1 MPDTAL
7 IKMINMTASLHF
19 LHRILIMVILTA
31 ILCGCSNKKKEAKYV
46 IGFSQ
51 CVGSDLW
58 RRTMLEEMK
67 MELSLHPGATLVYRD
82 ANNSNRKQISQ
93 VGELLKMDIDLL
105 IISPN
110 EARPLTPIVEQA
122 YNSGIPVVII
132 DRKTSSSAYTAYV
145 GADNYQIGKMAGQY
159 VSGLLKGKGN
169 IMEIMGLPG
178 SSPTIERQRGFA
190 EGLQKSANVRIS
202 NQIYGDWLKSHAID
216 ELLKM
221 NESLRTTDLIFAHN
235 DQMASAAREALDKLG
250 IKRKVAIIGIDA
262 LPGQG
267 GGLQMIDGKVIDA
280 SLLYPTG
287 GKEAITTAFRIL
299 GKESIL
305 KENILQSV
313 VIDSSNVQLMKL
325 QWNKFSSQQRD
336 IERQQSLLAEQRSLF
351 DNQQLTLNVTVV
363 TLVLSVVFGGLAF
376 FSLLE
381 NRKIN
386 KNLEANNLEIINQRN
401 KLIEMSEKA
410 KEATEAKLNFFTNI
424 SHEFRTPLTLI
435 LSPLEDL
442 INNEKI
448 NALAGK
454 NLKLINKNVFR
465 LLRLINQLIEYRRI
479 EYGKMRIRSTSN
491 NLIDFIAD
499 IIETFQLAAKKQN
512 IDLRLFTKESDITV
526 WFDVNMFDKV
536 IFNLISNALKFT
548 PANGIVHV
556 TVSKDDAHI
565 SIKVED
571 NGPGMDQEEIL
582 HIFEHFYQADSNARK
597 GSGLGLSLSKELM
610 NLLHGDLTV
619 ESRKWHGT
627 IFTVTLPLGSSHLRE
642 EEKHTQ
648 QAEREEL
655 YENAKIY
662 TSELEHLKR
671 EKNHDLLRELKER
684 SVLIIEDNADLLH
697 YLAEKLDEEYEVFIA
712 NTGESGITSAY
723 EQVPDLIICDVVL
736 PDLSGK
742 KITEKLKSDIRT
754 SHIPII
760 LLTAQG
766 SVEQQI
772 NGFESMA
779 DAYIVKPFN
788 YEYLLATVRNLM
800 KNRLLLKSHYTSDIS
815 SGNRQPI
822 SKSLDKKFVNDFSG
836 LVEQN
841 LGNENF
847 SVEEISKALGV
858 SRVQLYRKVKALLDC
873 SVTDYIVNRRLKKA
887 KFLLINER
895 YTIAEITYMVG
906 FSSPNYFSTV
916 FKSKYGMRPS
926 EFKRNQSPTQ

>member
-1 MPDTAL
+1 M
-7 IKMINMTASLHF
+7 
-19 LHRILIMVILTA
+19 
-31 ILCGCSNKKKEAKYV
+31 
-46 IGFSQ
+46 
-51 CVGSDLW
+51 
-58 RRTMLEEMK
+58 
-67 MELSLHPGATLVYRD
+67 
-82 ANNSNRKQISQ
+82 
-93 VGELLKMDIDLL
+93 
-105 IISPN
+105 
-110 EARPLTPIVEQA
+110 
-122 YNSGIPVVII
+122 
-132 DRKTSSSAYTAYV
+132 
-145 GADNYQIGKMAGQY
+145 
-159 VSGLLKGKGN
+159 
-169 IMEIMGLPG
+169 
-178 SSPTIERQRGFA
+178 
-190 EGLQKSANVRIS
+190 
-202 NQIYGDWLKSHAID
+202 
-216 ELLKM
+216 
-221 NESLRTTDLIFAHN
+221 
-235 DQMASAAREALDKLG
+235 
-250 IKRKVAIIGIDA
+250 
-262 LPGQG
+262 
-267 GGLQMIDGKVIDA
+267 
-280 SLLYPTG
+280 
-287 GKEAITTAFRIL
+287 
-299 GKESIL
+299 
-305 KENILQSV
+305 
-313 VIDSSNVQLMKL
+313 
-325 QWNKFSSQQRD
+325 
-336 IERQQSLLAEQRSLF
+336 
-351 DNQQLTLNVTVV
+351 
-363 TLVLSVVFGGLAF
+363 
-376 FSLLE
+376 
-381 NRKIN
+381 
-386 KNLEANNLEIINQRN
+386 
-401 KLIEMSEKA
+401 
-410 KEATEAKLNFFTNI
+410 
-424 SHEFRTPLTLI
+424 
-435 LSPLEDL
+435 
-442 INNEKI
+442 
-448 NALAGK
+448 
-454 NLKLINKNVFR
+454 
-465 LLRLINQLIEYRRI
+465 
-479 EYGKMRIRSTSN
+479 
-491 NLIDFIAD
+491 
-499 IIETFQLAAKKQN
+499 
-512 IDLRLFTKESDITV
+512 
-526 WFDVNMFDKV
+526 
-536 IFNLISNALKFT
+536 
-548 PANGIVHV
+548 
-556 TVSKDDAHI
+556 
-565 SIKVED
+565 ED

-619 ESRKWHGT
+619 ESRKWQGT

-841 LGNENF
+841 LSNENF

-873 SVTDYIVNRRLKKA
+873 SVTDYIINRRLKKA

-926 EFKRNQSPTQ
+926 EFKRNQFPTQ

>member
-1 MPDTAL
+1 
-7 IKMINMTASLHF
+7 MTAKFDLF
-19 LHRILIMVILTA
+19 LRIFISTILITMLS
-31 ILCGCSNKKKEAKYV
+31 GCSEKKKETEYV

-58 RRTMLEEMK
+58 RKTMLEEMK
-67 MELSLHPGATLVYRD
+67 MELSLHPRARLIYRD
-82 ANNSNRKQISQ
+82 ANNSSVKQISQ
-93 VGELLKMDIDLL
+93 VGELLKMDVDLL

-122 YNSGIPVVII
+122 YSSGIPVVVI
-132 DRKTSSSAYTAYV
+132 DRKTSSTAYTAYV
-145 GADNYQIGKMAGQY
+145 GADNYQIGNMAGQY

-169 IMEIMGLPG
+169 IIEIMGLPG
-178 SSPTIERQRGFA
+178 SSPTVERERGFA
-190 EGLQKSANVRIS
+190 YGLKKNGNIKVTHQL
-202 NQIYGDWLKSHAID
+202 YGDWLKSHAER
-216 ELLKM
+216 ELFKM
-221 NESLRTTDLIFAHN
+221 RNELSKTDVIFAHN
-235 DQMASAAREALDKLG
+235 DQMAVAAREVISRLG
-250 IKRKVAIIGIDA
+250 IKHKISIVGIDA

-267 GGLQMIDGKVIDA
+267 GGLQMIDTKVIDA
-280 SLLYPTG
+280 SMLYPTG
-287 GKEAITTAFRIL
+287 GKEAISTAFRIL
-299 GKESIL
+299 EKEPIL

-313 VIDSSNVQLMKL
+313 VIDSSNVKLMKL
-325 QWNKFSSQQRD
+325 QWSKFISQQRD
-336 IERQQSLLAEQRSLF
+336 IERQQSLLSEQLSLF
-351 DNQQLTLNVTVV
+351 ENQQVILNITVV

-386 KNLEANNLEIINQRN
+386 KSLEANNLEILDQRN
-401 KLIEMSEKA
+401 QLIELSKKA
-410 KEATEAKLNFFTNI
+410 EEATEAKLNFFTNI

-448 NALAGK
+448 NTLAGR

-465 LLRLINQLIEYRRI
+465 LLRLINQLIEYRKI
-479 EYGKMRIRSTSN
+479 EYGKMRIRSTCN
-491 NLIDFIAD
+491 NLNDFISD
-499 IIETFQLAAKKQN
+499 IIETFQPVARKQN
-512 IDLRLFTKESDITV
+512 VDLRLHAKKMDIMV
-526 WFDVNMFDKV
+526 WFDVNMLDKV
-536 IFNLISNALKFT
+536 IFNLISNALKFA
-548 PANGIVHV
+548 PINGKVHLTI
-556 TVSKDDAHI
+556 TVDSSYAYL
-565 SIKVED
+565 KVED
-571 NGPGMDQEEIL
+571 NGPGMDHEETL
-582 HIFEHFYQADSNARK
+582 HIFEHFYQAESSTKK

-610 NLLHGDLTV
+610 TLLHGMLSV
-619 ESRKWHGT
+619 ESLKWQGT
-627 IFTVTLPLGSSHLRE
+627 IFTVSLPLGSGHLRE
-642 EEKHTQ
+642 EEMHT
-648 QAEREEL
+648 ESDKREEL

-662 TSELEHLKR
+662 TSELEYIEA
-671 EKNHDLLRELKER
+671 EKDSGAFRQLKEQ
-684 SVLIIEDNADLLH
+684 SILVIEDNTDLLH
-697 YLAEKLDEEYEVFIA
+697 YLSEKLEDGYEVFIA
-712 NTGESGITSAY
+712 NTGESGINSAY

-841 LGNENF
+841 LSNENF
-847 SVEEISKALGV
+847 SVDEISKLLGV

-873 SVTDYIVNRRLKKA
+873 SVADYIINRRLKKA

-895 YTIAEITYMVG
+895 FTIAEITYMVG

-916 FKSKYGMRPS
+916 FKSKYGMTPS
-926 EFKRNQSPTQ
+926 DFKRKQTPAP

>member
-1 MPDTAL
+1 
-7 IKMINMTASLHF
+7 MTVKFHSFSNLF
-19 LHRILIMVILTA
+19 TFIILITMF
-31 ILCGCSNKKKEAKYV
+31 CGCNEKKKETEYV

-58 RRTMLEEMK
+58 RKTMLEEMK
-67 MELSLHPGATLVYRD
+67 MELSLHPNAKLIYKD
-82 ANNSNRKQISQ
+82 ANNSSSKQISQ
-93 VGELLKMDIDLL
+93 VAELLKMNVDLL

-110 EARPLTPIVEQA
+110 EARPLTPIVERA
-122 YNSGIPVVII
+122 YSSGVPVVVI

-145 GADNYQIGKMAGQY
+145 GADNYQIGNMAGQY
-159 VSGLLKGKGN
+159 VSGLIRGKGN
-169 IMEIMGLPG
+169 IIEIMGLPG
-178 SSPTIERQRGFA
+178 SSPTVERERGFA
-190 EGLQKSANVRIS
+190 NGLKKTGNIKIS
-202 NQIYGDWLKSHAID
+202 HQIYGDWLKSHAEK

-221 NESLRTTDLIFAHN
+221 RDALSETDVIFAHN
-235 DQMASAAREALDKLG
+235 DQMARAASEVIKKLG
-250 IKRKVAIIGIDA
+250 IMRKIAIVGIDA
-262 LPGQG
+262 LPGEG
-267 GGLQMIDGKVIDA
+267 GGLQMIDSRVIDA
-280 SLLYPTG
+280 SVLYPTG
-287 GKEAITTAFRIL
+287 GKEAVSTAFRIL
-299 GKESIL
+299 GKETIL

-325 QWNKFSSQQRD
+325 QWSKFISQQRD
-336 IERQQSLLAEQRSLF
+336 IERQQSLLSEQLSLF
-351 DNQQLTLNVTVV
+351 KSQQVVMNVIVA

-386 KNLEANNLEIINQRN
+386 KSLEANNLEILDQRN
-401 KLIEMSEKA
+401 KLIEMSKKA
-410 KEATEAKLNFFTNI
+410 EEATEAKLNFFTNI

-448 NALAGK
+448 NSLAGK

-465 LLRLINQLIEYRRI
+465 LLRLINQLIEYRKI

-491 NLIDFIAD
+491 DLIAFISD
-499 IIETFQLAAKKQN
+499 IIETFQLAAKNQN
-512 IDLRLFTKESDITV
+512 IDLRLNTKESDLAV
-526 WFDVNMFDKV
+526 WFDVNMLDKV

-548 PANGIVHV
+548 SANGKVHI
-556 TVSKDDAHI
+556 TILKDSSHAY
-565 SIKVED
+565 IKVED
-571 NGPGMDQEEIL
+571 NGPGMDLEDTL
-582 HIFEHFYQADSNARK
+582 HIFEHFYQAESNEKK

-610 NLLHGDLTV
+610 TLLHGDLVV
-619 ESRKWHGT
+619 ESKKLQGT
-627 IFTVTLPLGSSHLRE
+627 IFTVSLPLGSEHLLE
-642 EEKHTQ
+642 EEKQ
-648 QAEREEL
+648 IQSGKRDEL

-662 TSELEHLKR
+662 TSELEYIQEEQNSVAFR
-671 EKNHDLLRELKER
+671 EIREQSIL
-684 SVLIIEDNADLLH
+684 VIEDNSDLLN
-697 YLAEKLDEEYEVFIA
+697 YLGEKLSEGYEVFTA
-712 NTGESGITSAY
+712 STGETGINSAY

-736 PDLSGK
+736 PDFSGK
-742 KITEKLKSDIRT
+742 NITEKLKSDIRT

-772 NGFESMA
+772 NGFDSMA

-788 YEYLLATVRNLM
+788 YDYLLATIKNLM
-800 KNRLLLKSHYTSDIS
+800 KNRMLLKSHYTSDIS

-847 SVEEISKALGV
+847 SVDEISKVLGV

-873 SVTDYIVNRRLKKA
+873 SVTDYIVSRRLKKA

-916 FKSKYGMRPS
+916 FKTKYGMTPS
-926 EFKRNQSPTQ
+926 EFKRKQTPA

>member
-1 MPDTAL
+1 
-7 IKMINMTASLHF
+7 MTAKFDLF
-19 LHRILIMVILTA
+19 LRIFISAILIIL
-31 ILCGCSNKKKEAKYV
+31 LNSCSEKKKETEYV

-58 RRTMLEEMK
+58 RKTMLEEMK
-67 MELSLHPGATLVYRD
+67 MELSLHPNAKLVYKD
-82 ANNSNRKQISQ
+82 ANNSSSKQASQ
-93 VGELLKMDIDLL
+93 VEELLKLNVDLL

-110 EARPLTPIVEQA
+110 EARPLTPIVEKA
-122 YNSGIPVVII
+122 YSSGIPVVVI
-132 DRKTSSSAYTAYV
+132 DRKISSSAYTAYV
-145 GADNYQIGKMAGQY
+145 GADNYQIGNMAGQY

-169 IMEIMGLPG
+169 VLEIMGLPG
-178 SSPTIERQRGFA
+178 SSPTIERERGFA
-190 EGLQKSANVRIS
+190 HGLRKAEDIKIT
-202 NQIYGDWLKSHAID
+202 NQIYGDWLKPHAERALSKMRI
-216 ELLKM
+216 EL
-221 NESLRTTDLIFAHN
+221 ERTDLIFAHN
-235 DQMASAAREALDKLG
+235 DQMAAAASEVIGKLG
-250 IKRKVAIIGIDA
+250 IKRKIAIVGIDA

-267 GGLQMIDGKVIDA
+267 GGLQMIDSKIIDA
-280 SLLYPTG
+280 SMLYPTG
-287 GKEAITTAFRIL
+287 GKEAVATAFRIL
-299 GKESIL
+299 GKEAIL

-325 QWNKFSSQQRD
+325 QWNKFISQQRD

-351 DNQQLTLNVTVV
+351 KNQQIILNVTVV

-386 KNLEANNLEIINQRN
+386 KSLEANNLEILDQRN
-401 KLIEMSEKA
+401 KLIELSKTAE
-410 KEATEAKLNFFTNI
+410 EATEAKLNFFTNI

-448 NALAGK
+448 NVLAGK

-465 LLRLINQLIEYRRI
+465 LLRLINQLIEYRKI

-491 NLIDFIAD
+491 HLRDFVSD
-499 IIETFQLAAKKQN
+499 IIETFQPAAKKQN
-512 IDLRLFTKESDITV
+512 IDLRLYANELDIVV
-526 WFDVNMFDKV
+526 WFDVNMLDKV
-536 IFNLISNALKFT
+536 MFNLISNALKFT
-548 PANGIVHV
+548 PVNGKVHV
-556 TVSKDDAHI
+556 TLSTDASHAY
-565 SIKVED
+565 IKVED
-571 NGPGMDQEEIL
+571 NGPGMDREETL
-582 HIFEHFYQADSNARK
+582 HIFEHFYQAESNTKK

-610 NLLHGDLTV
+610 TLLHGELSV
-619 ESRKWHGT
+619 ESNKLQGT
-627 IFTVTLPLGSSHLRE
+627 VFTASLPLGSDHLLD
-642 EEKHTQ
+642 EEKQ
-648 QAEREEL
+648 VQSGKRDEL

-662 TSELEHLKR
+662 TSELEYIQAEETSGAFHQI
-671 EKNHDLLRELKER
+671 KEQ
-684 SVLIIEDNADLLH
+684 SILVIEDNTDLLH
-697 YLAEKLDEEYEVFIA
+697 YLGEKLSDGYEVFISK
-712 NTGESGITSAY
+712 TGESGINSAY

-772 NGFESMA
+772 NGFDSMA

-800 KNRLLLKSHYTSDIS
+800 KNRLLLKTHYTSDIS
-815 SGNRQPI
+815 SGNKQPI

-841 LGNENF
+841 LSNENF
-847 SVEEISKALGV
+847 SVDEISKLLGV

-873 SVTDYIVNRRLKKA
+873 SVADYITNRRLKKA

-895 YTIAEITYMVG
+895 HTIAEITYMVG

-916 FKSKYGMRPS
+916 FKTKYGMTPS
-926 EFKRNQSPTQ
+926 DFKRKQAT

>member
-1 MPDTAL
+1 
-7 IKMINMTASLHF
+7 MTVKFHYFSSLF
-19 LHRILIMVILTA
+19 TSIILITMFF
-31 ILCGCSNKKKEAKYV
+31 GCSEKKKEKEYV

-58 RRTMLEEMK
+58 RKTMLEEMK
-67 MELSLHPGATLVYRD
+67 MELSLHPNAKLIYKD
-82 ANNSNRKQISQ
+82 ANNSSSKQISQ
-93 VGELLKMDIDLL
+93 VAELLKMNVDLL

-122 YNSGIPVVII
+122 YSSGVPVVVI

-145 GADNYQIGKMAGQY
+145 GADNYQIGNMAGQY
-159 VSGLLKGKGN
+159 VSGLIRGKGN
-169 IMEIMGLPG
+169 IIEIMGLPG
-178 SSPTIERQRGFA
+178 SSPTVERERGFA
-190 EGLQKSANVRIS
+190 NGLKKTGNIKIS
-202 NQIYGDWLKSHAID
+202 HQIYGDWLKSHAEK

-221 NESLRTTDLIFAHN
+221 RDALSETDVIFAHN
-235 DQMASAAREALDKLG
+235 DQMATAATEVIKKLG
-250 IKRKVAIIGIDA
+250 IQRKISIVGIDA
-262 LPGQG
+262 LPGEG
-267 GGLQMIDGKVIDA
+267 GGLQMIDSKVIDA
-280 SLLYPTG
+280 SVIYPTG
-287 GKEAITTAFRIL
+287 GKEAVVTAFRIL
-299 GKESIL
+299 GKETIL

-325 QWNKFSSQQRD
+325 QWSKFISQQRD
-336 IERQQSLLAEQRSLF
+336 IERQQSLLSEQLSLF
-351 DNQQLTLNVTVV
+351 KNQQVVMNVIVA

-386 KNLEANNLEIINQRN
+386 KSLEANNLEILNQRN
-401 KLIEMSEKA
+401 KLIEMSKKA
-410 KEATEAKLNFFTNI
+410 EEATEAKLNFFTNI

-448 NALAGK
+448 NSLAGK

-465 LLRLINQLIEYRRI
+465 LLRLINQLIEYRKI

-491 NLIDFIAD
+491 DLIAFISD
-499 IIETFQLAAKKQN
+499 IIETFQLAAKNQN
-512 IDLRLFTKESDITV
+512 IDLRLDTKESDLAV
-526 WFDVNMFDKV
+526 WFDVNMLDKV

-548 PANGIVHV
+548 SMNGRVHI
-556 TVSKDDAHI
+556 TILKDSTHAY
-565 SIKVED
+565 IKVED
-571 NGPGMDQEEIL
+571 NGPGMDLEDTF
-582 HIFEHFYQADSNARK
+582 HIFEHFYQAESSAKK

-610 NLLHGDLTV
+610 TLLHGELSV
-619 ESRKWHGT
+619 ESKKLQGT
-627 IFTVTLPLGSSHLRE
+627 VFTVSLPLGSDHLLE
-642 EEKHTQ
+642 EEKQ
-648 QAEREEL
+648 IQSGKRDEL

-662 TSELEHLKR
+662 TSELEYIQEEQNSVAFR
-671 EKNHDLLRELKER
+671 EIREQSIL
-684 SVLIIEDNADLLH
+684 VIEDNSELLN
-697 YLAEKLDEEYEVFIA
+697 YLGEKLSEGYEVFTA
-712 NTGESGITSAY
+712 STGETGINAAY

-736 PDLSGK
+736 PDFSGK
-742 KITEKLKSDIRT
+742 NITEKLKSDIRT

-772 NGFESMA
+772 NGFDSMA

-788 YEYLLATVRNLM
+788 YDYLLATIKNLM
-800 KNRLLLKSHYTSDIS
+800 KNRMLLKSHYTSDIS

-847 SVEEISKALGV
+847 SVDEISKVLGV

-873 SVTDYIVNRRLKKA
+873 SVTDYIVSRRLKKA

-916 FKSKYGMRPS
+916 FKTKYGMTPS
-926 EFKRNQSPTQ
+926 EFKRKQTPAS